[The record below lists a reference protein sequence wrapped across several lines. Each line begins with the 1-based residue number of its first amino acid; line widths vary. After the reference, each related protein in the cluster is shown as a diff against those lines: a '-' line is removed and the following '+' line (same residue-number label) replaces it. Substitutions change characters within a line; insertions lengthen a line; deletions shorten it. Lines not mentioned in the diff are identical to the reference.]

1 MSIVPRHPHETWP
14 QAIARTWPYQLDR
27 AYERLCMACRYRRHD
42 SAMHPCDNPIAP
54 LTREGDD
61 CPYYTPQPAAPLAAV
76 PTEAS
81 HGAE

>member
-1 MSIVPRHPHETWP
+1 
-14 QAIARTWPYQLDR
+14 
-27 AYERLCMACRYRRHD
+27 MACRYRRHD